1 MARRKIPL
9 FINHADPDL
18 SPLRERITEQL
29 DITMKRTDSVG
40 HIFISH
46 SSRDN
51 AFTRFL
57 ADSLTLAGFDVW
69 VDFDDITS
77 GDRWVQT
84 IQKAVEDCESIIVVM
99 SRAARDSEWVE
110 RESLLAMDL
119 GKRLYIALIEDMPLP
134 LHLLNRQFTDFRN
147 PDDKPRQQTARKLA
161 AALRKSPP
169 RTSPKKLSAEPDRDN
184 FFKYLE
190 QLPGANNAVIA
201 RDLYRWAKDY
211 ADTVEFGGKITPC
224 FHARV
229 QLGDQQVIVFSVW
242 AYARQPAVQVQFQYL
257 MDHQPYDDARLRKST
272 LWSLNR
278 VAPRPLMNDQAH
290 RRPTI
295 PLESLAR
302 GENLAQFKQIMA
314 EIIDNLRSV

>member
-1 MARRKIPL
+1 MANRKIHF
-9 FINHADPDL
+9 FISHADPDQ
-18 SPLRERITEQL
+18 SPLRDAIKETL
-29 DITMKRTDSVG
+29 DTMMKGTGSVG

-46 SSRDN
+46 STRDN
-51 AFTRFL
+51 TFTRFL
-57 ADSLTLAGFDVW
+57 ADSLTLVGFDVW
-69 VDFDDITS
+69 VDFDDIVS

-110 RESLLAMDL
+110 REALLAMDL
-119 GKRLYIALIEDMPLP
+119 GKRLYIAQIEDMPLP

-147 PDDKPRQQTARKLA
+147 PDDKQRQQAARKLA

-169 RTSPKKLSAEPDRDN
+169 RTAPKKLSAEPDRDN

-190 QLPGANNAVIA
+190 QLPGTHNATIA

-224 FHARV
+224 FHVRV
-229 QLGDQQVIVFSVW
+229 QLGDQNVIVFSVW

-302 GENLAQFKQIMA
+302 GDNLTQFKQIMA